1 MNYPSNQDSSKT
13 FEPWWV
19 KQERLQ
25 REALKREHEEM
36 DRKWK
41 EMGGRPYTDFP
52 PPERSQ
58 RSDNPSNW

>member
-1 MNYPSNQDSSKT
+1 
-13 FEPWWV
+13 
-19 KQERLQ
+19 
-25 REALKREHEEM
+25 M
-36 DRKWK
+36 DKKWK